1 MAAADEERIPPLT
14 RSEENFSLA
23 VPFAAVAP
31 EHRIGAN
38 APEGK
43 KPHQGIF
50 STNHAVRINAMRPK
64 WLRTHQVSGQWWS
77 ETVLGIVIDANGN
90 TLTDP
95 SGKSYTWDFEN
106 RLTQAVVPGTNGGT
120 TTFKYDPFGRRI
132 YKQSPSFTSVF
143 LYDGADLLETV
154 SGSGSE
160 VASYAQGLGV
170 DEMLA
175 MQRGGTADYYDA
187 DGLGSITS
195 LSSSAGALANTYIY
209 DSFGN
214 LTASTGTR
222 RNYVQYTG
230 REFDAET
237 GLNYNRARYYNPTT
251 GRFISEDPLGFSGGG
266 PNFYAY
272 VGNDPVLF
280 IDPTGLCTNNPRPPC
295 HASNSFTDKTIRFFS
310 LWRLPETWK
319 EWVLGGGAKYTYV
332 KALQAGATSA
342 GGAESAGAAAI
353 GVAGEGLALAGSV
366 AMVGATMADIDCQIG
381 PVEPYTEK

>member
-1 MAAADEERIPPLT
+1 MSAT
-14 RSEENFSLA
+14 RAWRFSYDS
-23 VPFAAVAP
+23 
-31 EHRIGAN
+31 HRLSAI
-38 APEGK
+38 
-43 KPHQGIF
+43 
-50 STNHAVRINAMRPK
+50 TY
-64 WLRTHQVSGQWWS
+64 
-77 ETVLGIVIDANGN
+77 DANGN
-90 TLTDP
+90 TLSDA
-95 SGKSYTWDFEN
+95 SGKSYSWDFEN
-106 RLTQAVVPGTNGGT
+106 RLVQAVVPGTNGGT